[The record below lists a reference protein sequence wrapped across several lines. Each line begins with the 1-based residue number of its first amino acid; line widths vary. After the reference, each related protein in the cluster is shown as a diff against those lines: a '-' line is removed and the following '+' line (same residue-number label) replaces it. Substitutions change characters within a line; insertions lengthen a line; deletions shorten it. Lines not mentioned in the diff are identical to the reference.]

1 MKKKPNL
8 FGHRCRPDDMLLKQ
22 VVFEIIE
29 RQRKEEDEKDEEM
42 MWTVTMTNT
51 HTRYEGYIQDG
62 MASA

>member
-1 MKKKPNL
+1 
-8 FGHRCRPDDMLLKQ
+8 MLLKQ